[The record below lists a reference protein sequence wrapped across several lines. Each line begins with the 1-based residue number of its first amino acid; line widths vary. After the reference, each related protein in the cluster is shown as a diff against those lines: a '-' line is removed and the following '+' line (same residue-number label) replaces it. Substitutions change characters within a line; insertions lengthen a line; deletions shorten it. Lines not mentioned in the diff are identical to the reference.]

1 VNPTLELALV
11 LAVTAGACAL
21 PGAFL
26 VLRRSAMTAD
36 AVGHVLLFG
45 IALAYLAV
53 RDLNSP
59 WLMVGAA
66 ASGVLAVALVE
77 ALEKSGRVKAD
88 AALGLVFAALFAG
101 GVLVVS
107 ASVRNVHL
115 DVDQVLLGVPELATE
130 PRWEVFGTAVAP
142 VWWVVLLP
150 LWWPVVWELFGNAV
164 APVWV
169 LGAVLVLNAA
179 LVALFYKELKHT
191 TFDAGHA
198 AALGFRPAAIHYGLM
213 TAVSLTAVA
222 AFDAVGPVLVVGFF
236 VLPGAT
242 AYLLTNRLGVLLLL
256 AALVGAIGALSGT
269 FAASTYGTTTAGAVT
284 TALGALF
291 VLALAFAPERG
302 LVAQTVQRVRRK
314 RRFHELMLAVHLLTH
329 EGTPQEADEARLD
342 GLHAHLNWPPEF
354 VARVLS
360 RAERNGWV
368 RRAGELLKLTE
379 AGRGAARAVFAA

>member
-1 VNPTLELALV
+1 MNPTLELALV
-11 LAVTAGACAL
+11 LALTACACAL

-66 ASGVLAVALVE
+66 ASWVLAVVLVE

-130 PRWEVFGTAVAP
+130 PRWELFGTAI
-142 VWWVVLLP
+142 
-150 LWWPVVWELFGNAV
+150 

-242 AYLLTNRLGVLLLL
+242 AYLLTNRLGALLLL
-256 AALVGAIGALSGT
+256 AALAGAIGALSGT
-269 FAASTYGTTTAGAVT
+269 FAASELGTTTAGAVT

-329 EGTPQEADEARLD
+329 EGTPQEADEARLS
-342 GLHAHLNWPPEF
+342 GLHAHLNWPPER
-354 VARVLS
+354 VARVLA
-360 RAERNGWV
+360 RAERNRWV
-368 RRAGELLKLTE
+368 RRDGQLLKLTDT
-379 AGRGAARAVFAA
+379 GRAAARAVFAA

>member
-1 VNPTLELALV
+1 MTLTQELALV
-11 LAVTAGACAL
+11 LAVVAVACAL

-53 RDLNSP
+53 RDLDSP

-66 ASGVLAVALVE
+66 ASGVLAVVLVE

-101 GVLVVS
+101 GVLIVSVS
-107 ASVRNVHL
+107 ARNKHL
-115 DVDQVLLGVPELATE
+115 DVDQVLLGVPEFATE
-130 PRWEVFGTAVAP
+130 PRWELFGT
-142 VWWVVLLP
+142 L
-150 LWWPVVWELFGNAV
+150 V

-198 AALGFRPAAIHYGLM
+198 AALGFRPALVHYGLM
-213 TAVSLTAVA
+213 TAVSVTAVA

-242 AYLLTNRLGVLLLL
+242 AFLLTNRLGVLLLL
-256 AALVGAIGALSGT
+256 AAAVGAAGALSGT
-269 FAASTYGTTTAGAVT
+269 FAASKLGTTTAGAVT

-291 VLALAFAPERG
+291 ALAFAFAPERG
-302 LVAQTVQRVRRK
+302 LVAQLVSRVKRK

-329 EGTPQEADEARLD
+329 EGTPQEADEARLA
-342 GLHAHLNWPPEF
+342 GLHGHLNWPPDR
-354 VARVLS
+354 VARVVA

-368 RRAGELLKLTE
+368 ARAGDVLKLTD
-379 AGRGAARAVFAA
+379 AGRAAARAVFAVA

>member
-11 LAVTAGACAL
+11 LAVVAVACAL

-53 RDLNSP
+53 RDLDSP

-107 ASVRNVHL
+107 VSVRNVHL

-130 PRWEVFGTAVAP
+130 PRWELFGT
-142 VWWVVLLP
+142 L
-150 LWWPVVWELFGNAV
+150 V

-179 LVALFYKELKHT
+179 LVALFYKELKHS

-198 AALGFRPAAIHYGLM
+198 AALGFRPALVHYGLM
-213 TAVSLTAVA
+213 TVVSVTAVA

-242 AYLLTNRLGVLLLL
+242 AYLLTNRLGVLLVL
-256 AALVGAIGALSGT
+256 AALAGALGALGGT
-269 FAASTYGTTTAGAVT
+269 FAASKYGTTTAGAVT

-291 VLALAFAPERG
+291 ALALALAPERG
-302 LVAQTVQRVRRK
+302 LIAQAVQRVKRK
-314 RRFHELMLAVHLLTH
+314 RRFQELMLAVHLLTH
-329 EGTPQEADEARLD
+329 EGTPQEAEEARLG
-342 GLHAHLNWPPEF
+342 GLHEHLNWPPDR
-354 VARVLS
+354 VARVAA
-360 RAERNGWV
+360 RAARNGWV
-368 RRAGELLKLTE
+368 AREGDLLKLTA
-379 AGRGAARAVFAA
+379 AGRAAARAVFAA